1 MDALTLEGLMATS
14 SVTSSIRNS
23 TPFARIPEK
32 VLTNILSFVPLKTAA
47 LLQGTNSKI
56 QEKVQAIIAKEMQ
69 PRSSLPTMSA
79 RVEKQ
84 EKSLLDA
91 PVAFAA
97 GMLILK
103 FENTTQSTILYV
115 NPEDHSTLKKDP
127 SQARSIARRI
137 LTENGNQPFDQQIE
151 MFHRKSSLS
160 AKASHGFASFFS
172 GLLID
177 IENARYQ
184 FERCIIS
191 KERDGMRAT
200 FQCKKIANLAEAA
213 LPKKDLTQLLSDGI
227 EELIEEALKKENF
240 QQHAD
245 CTTFRPS
252 STNQNLLE
260 IKRALFLCWLSS
272 HDKLVKCV
280 KKSMC
285 NSDRYEISFTRKPS
299 QVGQKDD
306 DKSKE

>member
-1 MDALTLEGLMATS
+1 MYALTLEGLMATS

-32 VLTNILSFVPLKTAA
+32 VLTHILSFAPPETEA
-47 LLQGTNSKI
+47 LLLGTNSKI
-56 QEKVQAIIAKEMQ
+56 REKVQAIIAKEMQ

-115 NPEDHSTLKKDP
+115 NPEDHNTLKKDP
-127 SQARSIARRI
+127 SQAQSIARRI
-137 LTENGNQPFDQQIE
+137 LTESRNQPFDLQME
-151 MFHRKSSLS
+151 MFHRKTSLS

-184 FERCIIS
+184 FERCTIS
-191 KERDGMRAT
+191 QERDGMRVT

-213 LPKKDLTQLLSDGI
+213 LPKKELTLLLSDGI
-227 EELIEEALKKENF
+227 EELLEEVGKKENF

-245 CTTFRPS
+245 CGTFMPS
-252 STNQNLLE
+252 STSQNILE
-260 IKRALFLCWLSS
+260 IKKMLFLCWLNAR
-272 HDKLVKCV
+272 DYVIKCV
-280 KKSMC
+280 EKSRF
-285 NSDRYEISFTRKPS
+285 NSNRYEISFTRKSS
-299 QVGQKDD
+299 QAPKKDD